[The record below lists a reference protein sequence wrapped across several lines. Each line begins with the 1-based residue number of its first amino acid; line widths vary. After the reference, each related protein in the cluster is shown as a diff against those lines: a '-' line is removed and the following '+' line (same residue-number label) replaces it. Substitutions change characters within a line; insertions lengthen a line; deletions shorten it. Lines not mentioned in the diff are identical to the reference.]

1 MRRALGRAVPLL
13 CLVLLGCDARPEV
26 TRVVVV
32 TWDTTG
38 ADRLGPY
45 GYDGNTTPSLDR
57 FAAESV
63 VFERAVSP
71 VPTTLPSHSTIFTG
85 LYPQDHGVRYN
96 LVHKLDESAET
107 LAEILHREGFKTA
120 AFPSTEV
127 LGRKFG
133 LDQGF
138 EHWDQLDIKETEVK
152 RFRAMAGGTRPASD
166 AVDAALKWLDGE
178 RDHKVFLWLHF
189 YDPHHPY
196 RPPFPYSS
204 QYVNHPYDGEIAYTD
219 AQFGRFYDELR
230 ADPAWSETLL
240 VVAGDHGEGLQR
252 HRETWHSYLVYE
264 TTQHVPLIV
273 RAPGISARR
282 VAEPVTLADLTPTV
296 LDFVGT
302 DPLEDIRGVSLR
314 SPMRGKS
321 SGDRFVYF
329 ESHAG
334 KLNYGWQ
341 ELKGVRFRNWKLIES
356 SEPELFDL
364 DADPAELNNLAA
376 TDPERVHRFREEL
389 QRVEVSILDE
399 TMASKTDQQL
409 SPEQQAEFAALG
421 YVMGGGGGSAIEGAK
436 RPQEMIDAEFEISIA
451 GNAIRRGDWE
461 QVQEVCSYIL
471 DRDPSNKWALTNTS
485 LASMNLGR
493 PEDAVA
499 PSKRLVELYPD
510 NANSYS
516 THGRALSEV
525 GRAVEAYEL
534 LLLARDAIEDSEA
547 VGYFLLVAGFD
558 AEEPVCD
565 GLVDE
570 TLQKYP
576 KSGRTH
582 VLKSRCDLRGP
593 GGVDAAI
600 QTLTTA
606 VQLGYRGLKLLEHF
620 DEFDPVVKDPRFELL
635 LELQDASQDNVR
647 VIPGVPADS

>member
-1 MRRALGRAVPLL
+1 MRLTLSRGV
-13 CLVLLGCDARPEV
+13 LVLMLLAVGCAEKPEIE
-26 TRVVVV
+26 RVVVV

-45 GYDGNTTPSLDR
+45 GYAGGTTPALDR
-57 FAAESV
+57 FAGDSV
-63 VFERAVSP
+63 VFDRAVSP
-71 VPTTLPSHSTIFTG
+71 VPTTLPSHATMFTG

-96 LVHKLDESAET
+96 LVFKLDDSAET
-107 LAEILHREGFKTA
+107 LAEILSREGYTTA

-127 LGRKFG
+127 LGRRFG

-138 EHWDQLDIKETEVK
+138 EHWDQLDIKAAEVN
-152 RFRAMAGGTRPASD
+152 RFRAMAGGTRPAGD
-166 AVDAALKWLDGE
+166 GVDAALEWMEGQGDQ
-178 RDHKVFLWLHF
+178 KVFVWLHF

-219 AQFGRFYDELR
+219 AQFGRFYDALR
-230 ADPAWSETLL
+230 EDPAWSKTLL

-264 TTQHVPLIV
+264 TTQHVPLMIH
-273 RAPGISARR
+273 APGISARR

-296 LDFVGT
+296 LDFVGAER
-302 DPLEDIRGVSLR
+302 LASSRGISLR
-314 SPMRGKS
+314 PAMRGKKPA
-321 SGDRFVYF
+321 DRFVYF

-341 ELKGVRFRNWKLIES
+341 ELKGVRFQNWKLIES

-364 DADPAELNNLAA
+364 DTDPGETNNLAA
-376 TDPERVHRFREEL
+376 ADPDRVHRFRAEL
-389 QRVEVSILDE
+389 QRVEASILDE
-399 TMASKTDQQL
+399 TMASKTDRQL

-421 YVMGGGGGSAIEGAK
+421 YVMGGGGGSAVEGAK
-436 RPQEMIDAEFEISIA
+436 RPQEMIDAEFEIARA
-451 GNAIRRGDWE
+451 GNAIRRGDWA
-461 QVQEVCSYIL
+461 QVQEVCGYIL
-471 DRDPSNKWALTNTS
+471 ERDPSNKWALTNSS

-525 GRAVEAYEL
+525 GRAAEAYEL
-534 LLLARDAIEDSEA
+534 LLLAREAVEDSEA

-558 AEEPVCD
+558 AGEPVCD

-570 TLQKYP
+570 TLGKYP
-576 KSGRTH
+576 KSARTH

-593 GGVDAAI
+593 GGVEAAI
-600 QTLTTA
+600 QTLANA
-606 VQLGYRGLKLLEHF
+606 VQLGYKGVELLERF
-620 DEFDPVVKDPRFELL
+620 EEFEPVVQDPRFELL
-635 LELQDASQDNVR
+635 IKMQDPANVR
-647 VIPGVPADS
+647 IVPGTPAGS